1 MIVFIGDF
9 NSKTKMV
16 FSSDVISMKM
26 LSNKIKQYLH
36 AIKQIVAAI

>member
-1 MIVFIGDF
+1 
-9 NSKTKMV
+9 MV

-36 AIKQIVAAI
+36 AINKLLLQYKSQK